1 MKAIKFEKPGGLEVL
16 QLVDVEQPT
25 PGQVSINACNNC
37 SLLAAIALSAKCGT
51 GWLLQP
57 LRMAPAA

>member
-25 PGQVSINACNNC
+25 PGQGQVLIKNEYIGVNF
-37 SLLAAIALSAKCGT
+37 T
-51 GWLLQP
+51 HLLQEWP
-57 LRMAPAA
+57 VP